1 MNCLC
6 LANFPYFLNK
16 WFGNEVSKQGLEKA
30 SFDESPLYGYTLKIL
45 HIQPSLGREK
55 YKL

>member
-16 WFGNEVSKQGLEKA
+16 WFGNEVFKQGLEKA
-30 SFDESPLYGYTLKIL
+30 SFDESLLL
-45 HIQPSLGREK
+45 MNIQASLGREK